1 MKKKNV
7 IGALIMAGLILV
19 SVPLGAGRSLSRE
32 REKALENSY
41 YYDSTGYA
49 IYEGLEQQETSAR
62 NLITVAER
70 YVDREPGLDP
80 YIDELTYRADYC
92 ENFMEDGDPQ
102 EVECHWYLL
111 QAAQELSQQLEQVE
125 LEEKDQ
131 KYPRQLIADMEAEQ
145 DKLMRSSYND
155 DARRFNEKLSGF
167 PVRFLNKLVDVEPL
181 GVFGE
186 PSSWSW
192 ENAS

>member
-7 IGALIMAGLILV
+7 IGALVMAVLV
-19 SVPLGAGRSLSRE
+19 VASVPLGAFRSLSRE
-32 REKALENSY
+32 REKALGNGY
-41 YYDSTGYA
+41 YYDSTGYS
-49 IYEGLEQQETSAR
+49 IWEGLERQEASAR

-70 YVDREPGLDP
+70 YVDSNPGLDP

-102 EVECHWYLL
+102 EVECHWFLL
-111 QAAQELSQQLEQVE
+111 QAAQELSQQLEQVK

-131 KYPRQLIADMEAEQ
+131 KYPRQLIADMESEQ

-155 DARRFNEKLSGF
+155 DARGFNAKLSGF
-167 PVRFLNKLVDVEPL
+167 PVRFLNKLIHVEPL

-186 PSSWSW
+186 PSSWSG